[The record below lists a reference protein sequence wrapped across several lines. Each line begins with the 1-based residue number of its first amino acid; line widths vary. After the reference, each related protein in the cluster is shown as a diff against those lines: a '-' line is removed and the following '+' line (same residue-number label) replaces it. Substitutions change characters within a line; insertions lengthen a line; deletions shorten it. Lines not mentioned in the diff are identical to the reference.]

1 MACVIEVRDQELYVF
16 VGSNS
21 RRSIKAK
28 KFFRI
33 YLSEPLFVNNE
44 VVFND
49 SLVNQVRAILNKNG
63 VKEKR
68 VDVVIN
74 HRVTLTKD
82 LVLPKTDRKKLS
94 FMVSNEMTSMFN
106 LTKEFVVDYRV
117 LGTTDDEGVSK
128 YRVLASAIRK
138 QTVFGLE
145 LFFGDLGMKIK
156 SMQPATSSF
165 LQLVGGLNL
174 LDTMD
179 PMIIV
184 DASRSY
190 IRYYLFN
197 KAEFILLR
205 SQYIG
210 VDDPSEFVSERIVQI
225 LELLSQSQFGITG
238 KPITHVKM
246 VGFDKRFA
254 LIANLIEKNMGIVPT
269 HIELE
274 RYAHIASTE
283 ILDFVN
289 SIGVLV

>member
-1 MACVIEVRDQELYVF
+1 MACIIEVRDQELYVF
-16 VGSNS
+16 VGSGTKKNL
-21 RRSIKAK
+21 KAS

-33 YLSEPLFVNNE
+33 YLSDPLFVNNE
-44 VVFND
+44 VVFTD
-49 SLVNQVRAILNKNG
+49 SLVNQVRSILDKNG
-63 VKEKR
+63 VKSKR

-82 LVLPKTDRKKLS
+82 LVLPKTDKKKLA
-94 FMVSNEMTSMFN
+94 FMVSNEMTSLFN
-106 LTKEFVVDYRV
+106 LTREFVVDYRV
-117 LGTTDDEGVSK
+117 MGTTDDEGVSK
-128 YRVLASAIRK
+128 YHVLASAIRK

-145 LFFGDLGMKIK
+145 LFFKDLGMKII
-156 SMQPATSSF
+156 SMQPAVSSF
-165 LQLVGGLNL
+165 LQIVESYNLV
-174 LDTMD
+174 DSYD
-179 PMIIV
+179 PTIII

-197 KAEFILLR
+197 KTEFILLR

-238 KPITHVKM
+238 KAVANVKM

-254 LIANLIEKNMGIVPT
+254 MIASLVEKNMGIVPT

-274 RYAHIASTE
+274 RYTHIASTE

-289 SIGVLV
+289 SVGVLV

>member
-94 FMVSNEMTSMFN
+94 FMVSNEMTSVFN

-165 LQLVGGLNL
+165 LQLVGGLDL

-210 VDDPSEFVSERIVQI
+210 VDDASEFVSQRVVQI
-225 LELLSQSQFGITG
+225 LELLIQSQFGITG
-238 KPITHVKM
+238 KAIRRVQL
-246 VGFDKRFA
+246 VGFDKRFGM
-254 LIANLIEKNMGIVPT
+254 LSGLIEKNMGIVPSPVDLSRFLNT
-269 HIELE
+269 
-274 RYAHIASTE
+274 ADSE

-289 SIGVLV
+289 SMGVLL

>member
-21 RRSIKAK
+21 RRSIKAN

-210 VDDPSEFVSERIVQI
+210 VDDASEFVSQRVVQI
-225 LELLSQSQFGITG
+225 LELLIQSQFGITG
-238 KPITHVKM
+238 KAIKGVQL
-246 VGFDKRFA
+246 VGFDKRFGM
-254 LIANLIEKNMGIVPT
+254 LSGLIEKNMGIVPSPVDLSRFLNT
-269 HIELE
+269 
-274 RYAHIASTE
+274 ADSE

-289 SIGVLV
+289 SMGVLL